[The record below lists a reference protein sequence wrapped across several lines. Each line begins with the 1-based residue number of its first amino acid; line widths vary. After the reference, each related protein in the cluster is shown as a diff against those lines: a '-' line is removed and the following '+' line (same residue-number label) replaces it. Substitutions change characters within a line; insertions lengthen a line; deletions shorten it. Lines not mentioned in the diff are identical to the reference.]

1 VRPFDAD
8 LVRSRLPGKRVD
20 WFESL
25 DSTMIEA
32 RRDLTPGRIVGAE
45 EQTAGMGRHGRK
57 WISPAGA
64 GLYVSMVLAAKP
76 VPVVMLSL
84 GLAARQAIGYGDI
97 RWPNDVLINGKK
109 CAGVIAQLE
118 GGAIIAGIGINV
130 SQTEFPADLETP
142 ATSLLLE
149 GARVSREDL
158 LVALVEGV
166 DRYTRLS
173 SDEIL
178 RQFTNASSYVF
189 GKRVRVEA
197 GVAGLVGV
205 TCGLDPAGF
214 LRVREDNGAETT
226 IFAGGVRPA
235 ESGPYKHASRPR
247 RR

>member
-1 VRPFDAD
+1 MRPSLRNSVPPFNVDSVRA
-8 LVRSRLPGKRVD
+8 RLPGRRID

-25 DSTMIEA
+25 NSTMIEA
-32 RRDLTPGRIVGAE
+32 RRDMQPGRIVGAD

-57 WISPAGA
+57 WISEAGA

-76 VPVVMLSL
+76 VPIVMLSL
-84 GLAARQAIGYGDI
+84 GLATRQAIGNSADL
-97 RWPNDVLINGKK
+97 RWPNDVLLNGKK
-109 CAGVIAQLE
+109 CAGVLAQLE
-118 GGAIIAGIGINV
+118 GDTIIAGIGINV

-149 GARVSREDL
+149 GVIVSREDL
-158 LVALVEGV
+158 LVALVECV
-166 DRYTRLS
+166 ERYTQLS

-197 GVAGLVGV
+197 GVTGLEGV

-214 LRVREDNGAETT
+214 LRVREDNGTETT
-226 IFAGGVRPA
+226 ILAGGVRPA
-235 ESGPYKHASRPR
+235 H
-247 RR
+247 